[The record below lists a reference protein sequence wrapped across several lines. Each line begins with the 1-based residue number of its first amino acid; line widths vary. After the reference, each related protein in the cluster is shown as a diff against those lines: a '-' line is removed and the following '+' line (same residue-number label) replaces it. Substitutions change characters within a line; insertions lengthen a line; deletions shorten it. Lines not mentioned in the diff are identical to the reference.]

1 MRLNKIYYFILIL
14 CSFLNAEIGL
24 TLVGGFNHSNVVHQN
39 KQMQEWSGDV
49 KSLSFA
55 IERKL
60 GPVKTSIGYINGG
73 FINGR
78 SDIDTTLNVSFLNIE
93 SYYPINI
100 GKIML
105 LGGVYIAGPLSAN
118 ETYSTGSSITIKSEE
133 LNIDYGVLM
142 GGSFGLNEKI
152 GIRIIIHYGLV
163 DLWKDPLQRGS
174 LSTIFSGVNIYYNL

>member
-1 MRLNKIYYFILIL
+1 MSSSKIYLLIIIFF
-14 CSFLNAEIGL
+14 SFLNAEMGFTIIS
-24 TLVGGFNHSNVVHQN
+24 GFNHSNVFHQN
-39 KQMQEWSGDV
+39 QQMQEWSGDI

-100 GKIML
+100 GKIMF

-174 LSTIFSGVNIYYNL
+174 VSTIFTGVNIYYNL